1 MHTAVHSVSSRQIV
15 IFESCS
21 FQFVFIMDSTS
32 SKINGLSYSLCSRI
46 TSSSSCIDLTS
57 STSIPST
64 PIRTSSHTAYSC
76 VYIYIRRLLLETS
89 AGLAGTGLK
98 KFLRDAG
105 RDGSENIWAERDG
118 TGDSLWTTPGGPCR
132 DSFWSSRQSLVF
144 DRDGNHRIQKFQ
156 TE

>member
-1 MHTAVHSVSSRQIV
+1 MHTAVHSVSFRQIV

-46 TSSSSCIDLTS
+46 TSSSSYSDLTS

-64 PIRTSSHTAYSC
+64 SIRTSSHTAYSC
-76 VYIYIRRLLLETS
+76 IYIYAVCFLEIS

-98 KFLRDAG
+98 KFSRDAG

-132 DSFWSSRQSLVF
+132 DSFWSSRQSLVPCGVVIF
-144 DRDGNHRIQKFQ
+144 SKFPFA
-156 TE
+156 